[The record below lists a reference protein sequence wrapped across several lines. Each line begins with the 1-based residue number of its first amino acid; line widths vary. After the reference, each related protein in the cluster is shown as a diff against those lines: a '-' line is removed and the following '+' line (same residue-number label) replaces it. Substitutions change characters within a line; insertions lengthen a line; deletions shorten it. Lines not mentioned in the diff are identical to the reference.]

1 MSKKERT
8 LTIYFDAEDPVY
20 NKLMEMNKFSRAEY
34 IRTALREAVSKGMMM
49 TVSADGINVIYT
61 ENIDS
66 IVTDDKQ
73 HLAVTRANNKHVEL
87 VNNNTV
93 GTKRNTV
100 NHIETIKEIIVD
112 IEENTDPFSII

>member
-1 MSKKERT
+1 MRKKERT

-61 ENIDS
+61 ENSDS

-93 GTKRNTV
+93 DTKRNIV
-100 NHIETIKEIIVD
+100 NHTETIKETIVD

>member
-1 MSKKERT
+1 MRKKERT

-61 ENIDS
+61 ENSDS

-93 GTKRNTV
+93 DTKRNIV
-100 NHIETIKEIIVD
+100 NHTETIKETIID

>member
-8 LTIYFDAEDPVY
+8 LTIYFDSEDPVY

-61 ENIDS
+61 ENSDS
-66 IVTDDKQ
+66 IVIGDKQ

-87 VNNNTV
+87 VNNKTV
-93 GTKRNTV
+93 DTKRNIV
-100 NHIETIKEIIVD
+100 NHTETIKETIID

>member
-1 MSKKERT
+1 MRKKERT
-8 LTIYFDAEDPVY
+8 LTIYFDTEDPVY

-61 ENIDS
+61 ENSDS

-93 GTKRNTV
+93 DTKRNIV
-100 NHIETIKEIIVD
+100 NHTETIKETIID

>member
-61 ENIDS
+61 ENSDS

-93 GTKRNTV
+93 DTKRNIV
-100 NHIETIKEIIVD
+100 NHTETIKETIID

>member
-8 LTIYFDAEDPVY
+8 LTIYFDSEDPVY

-61 ENIDS
+61 ENSDS

-93 GTKRNTV
+93 DTKRNIV
-100 NHIETIKEIIVD
+100 NHTETIKETIID

>member
-1 MSKKERT
+1 MKKKERT
-8 LTIYFDAEDPVY
+8 LTLYFDADDPVY
-20 NKLMEMNKFSRAEY
+20 NKLMNMNKFSRAEY
-34 IRTALREAVSKGMMM
+34 IRTALREAVAKGMMM

-61 ENIDS
+61 GNTDS

-93 GTKRNTV
+93 DTKRNIV
-100 NHIETIKEIIVD
+100 NHTETIKETIVD
-112 IEENTDPFSII
+112 IEENNDPFSII

>member
-20 NKLMEMNKFSRAEY
+20 NKLMKMNKFSRAEY

-61 ENIDS
+61 ENSDS

-93 GTKRNTV
+93 DTKRNTV
-100 NHIETIKEIIVD
+100 NHTETIKETIID

>member
-1 MSKKERT
+1 
-8 LTIYFDAEDPVY
+8 
-20 NKLMEMNKFSRAEY
+20 
-34 IRTALREAVSKGMMM
+34 M

-61 ENIDS
+61 ENSDS

-93 GTKRNTV
+93 DTKRNIV
-100 NHIETIKEIIVD
+100 NHTETIKETIID